1 MAKSASVVA
10 EDIRDLMNTN
20 HKNVVTFQW
29 GQMYRVADRERWKES
44 FQIQLTEELRKLSLL
59 SMFGNTV
66 VVIAKDYNF
75 EPLEN
80 FK

>member
-10 EDIRDLMNTN
+10 EDIRDIMNTN

-29 GQMYRVADRERWKES
+29 DKMYEVADRMKWKAS
-44 FQIQLTEELRKLSLL
+44 FQTQLTEELRKLSLL
-59 SMFGNTV
+59 SAFGSAV

-75 EPLEN
+75 EPL
-80 FK
+80 